1 MDGQE
6 LTDLTGS
13 DYRGHD
19 AKKVK
24 FFVMFFYFIFYFSF
38 FYRL

>member
-1 MDGQE
+1 MDEQE

-24 FFVMFFYFIFYFSF
+24 FFVMFFLFIIIIIF
-38 FYRL
+38 L